1 MSAKAAAVLALLSVA
16 LAATPLPEDHHTFTD
31 FEAIVKHVN
40 QVRFSV
46 HLLHQTLVITFRCI
60 NHITF
65 TGFS

>member
-40 QVRFSV
+40 QVR
-46 HLLHQTLVITFRCI
+46 LLCNLSFAPLFLTF
-60 NHITF
+60 
-65 TGFS
+65 